1 MEFLE
6 CVNLRLLWSSNGKRL
21 GTYIA
26 DGSLFV
32 DLGLETFEDGA
43 IDHFVFDSCFWLGE
57 FGVFRFLGVGGIDGD
72 GSALRQVKIK

>member
-6 CVNLRLLWSSNGKRL
+6 YVRLRLLWSSNGKRL

-32 DLGLETFEDGA
+32 DLRLEAFED
-43 IDHFVFDSCFWLGE
+43 
-57 FGVFRFLGVGGIDGD
+57 GGIDG
-72 GSALRQVKIK
+72 STLRQVKIK